1 MYFWGSRTQ
10 ELRDGEEDRDDEP
23 RPQKGRLLPGPD
35 VDGATWSFFR
45 TMGHKIGTP
54 LWLKAS
60 AMIWV
65 TQPTLKPSSSSGTTA
80 MPWAFRPIISRVS
93 RTGKSRVCVS
103 PRWRKRWEIIR
114 SFWPRVEFFRST
126 SGA

>member
-1 MYFWGSRTQ
+1 MNFG
-10 ELRDGEEDRDDEP
+10 G
-23 RPQKGRLLPGPD
+23 PGHKSMETVRRSVTMSHAHRKADSCQVPMWTE
-35 VDGATWSFFR
+35 ATWSFFR